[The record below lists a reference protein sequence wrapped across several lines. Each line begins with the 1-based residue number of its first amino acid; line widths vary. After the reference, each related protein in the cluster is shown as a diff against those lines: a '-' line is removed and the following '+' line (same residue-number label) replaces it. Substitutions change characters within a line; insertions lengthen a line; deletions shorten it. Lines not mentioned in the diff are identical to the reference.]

1 MMLFKDSVTIF
12 NYSEERKGY
21 VRIFVDNV
29 YFKNRIR
36 INNTKI
42 SSDEKNYNK
51 CVISEKCSKI
61 KNGAIFI
68 PDFVFD
74 GDDEYNETDYNILS
88 DGGYKKIADIKLTPN
103 KSYICHGFTDEISLT
118 KLQNNCEI
126 YKILEY
132 AYQGLGLTKGIYIK
146 TERQGG
152 LRF

>member
-1 MMLFKDSVTIF
+1 MMLFKNKITIL

-21 VRIFVDNV
+21 IKIFVDKV
-29 YFKNRIR
+29 CLKNRMQI
-36 INNTKI
+36 INTTRT
-42 SSDEKNYNK
+42 SEEKNYNL

-74 GDDEYNETDYNILS
+74 GDDEYNETDYINLI
-88 DGGYKKIADIKLTPN
+88 GEYKKISDIKLTPN
-103 KSYICHGFTDEISLT
+103 KGYICRGFTDEVSIT

-132 AYQGLGLTKGIYIK
+132 AYQGLGLAKGIYIK

-152 LRF
+152 QRF